1 MAERRVFKNSLYYM
15 VASFLPMASGFLLL
29 PLYSFYLEPEG
40 YGVYILAYSF
50 MTFLVTILSMQLH
63 GSIGRFYF
71 DFHGA
76 DKRTYLSSLMLL
88 LLVLSLLG
96 TLLVDY
102 TLDGILQWV
111 FPNIEEKYYNIFQM
125 AVYIAFANILTQ
137 AQMALLR
144 VREKARLFMFI
155 SVTVFLIGVSITIVE
170 LVVLKNGVYGLILS
184 LVVQSILSCLLFS
197 LANYDYFTIR
207 IRFKVLEEP
216 VRYSIPLV
224 PHALAGFMFMYSD
237 KIVLEKFISLEML
250 GIYALADKI
259 ASAFKVN
266 VNQFNAAYSPVF
278 NKTAKKSKEL
288 AVELSRSMASKLM
301 LILTIGMIVLGLT
314 SYEFVYYLFD
324 EKYLD
329 AWQFLPFLAT
339 AYLFRALYCFASH
352 GIFFDKRTVDI
363 AKITLI
369 AGAISLGLN
378 ILLIPM
384 FGVWAAATVLVTSF
398 MITFFLALYFSK
410 KVFYVEL
417 QYPYITI
424 MIVSVFA
431 ALMAFFV
438 MNNWLYTSSQFDAL
452 YIVLGKILL
461 SLAILAWLAMM
472 IRKKGF
478 IQG

>member
-1 MAERRVFKNSLYYM
+1 
-15 VASFLPMASGFLLL
+15 LLL

-88 LLVLSLLG
+88 LLVVSLLG

-259 ASAFKVN
+259 ASAFKVT

-339 AYLFRALYCFASH
+339 AYHC
-352 GIFFDKRTVDI
+352 
-363 AKITLI
+363 
-369 AGAISLGLN
+369 
-378 ILLIPM
+378 
-384 FGVWAAATVLVTSF
+384 
-398 MITFFLALYFSK
+398 
-410 KVFYVEL
+410 
-417 QYPYITI
+417 
-424 MIVSVFA
+424 IVSLPTAYFLISVPST
-431 ALMAFFV
+431 LPR
-438 MNNWLYTSSQFDAL
+438 LPL
-452 YIVLGKILL
+452 
-461 SLAILAWLAMM
+461 
-472 IRKKGF
+472 
-478 IQG
+478 

>member
-1 MAERRVFKNSLYYM
+1 
-15 VASFLPMASGFLLL
+15 
-29 PLYSFYLEPEG
+29 
-40 YGVYILAYSF
+40 
-50 MTFLVTILSMQLH
+50 
-63 GSIGRFYF
+63 
-71 DFHGA
+71 
-76 DKRTYLSSLMLL
+76 
-88 LLVLSLLG
+88 
-96 TLLVDY
+96 
-102 TLDGILQWV
+102 
-111 FPNIEEKYYNIFQM
+111 
-125 AVYIAFANILTQ
+125 
-137 AQMALLR
+137 
-144 VREKARLFMFI
+144 MFI

-259 ASAFKVN
+259 ASAFKVT